1 MTEITHRKRLSPAEE
16 RFILHWGEMGGVW
29 GVNRSVGQIHAL
41 LYLAGEPLTADAI
54 AETLG
59 IARSN
64 VSMSIRELSAW
75 GLVRRVHV
83 MGDRRD
89 HFEAEA
95 DLWEMVTR
103 IAEGRKAREL
113 DPTLA
118 MLKACE
124 SEASSDRAVS
134 ATTRQRIVAMR
145 EFVEMVDTWARDIRR
160 VPRGKLAALL
170 RLGSAIVRVLP
181 GRAGKTAKD

>member
-1 MTEITHRKRLSPAEE
+1 MTEITHKKSLSPPEE
-16 RFILHWGEMGGVW
+16 RFVLHWGEMGGVW

-54 AETLG
+54 AEALG

-64 VSMSIRELSAW
+64 VSTSIRELGAW

-113 DPTLA
+113 DPTLV
-118 MLKACE
+118 MLRACE
-124 SEASSDRAVS
+124 SDATGDRSVS
-134 ATTRQRIVAMR
+134 AATRQRIAAMR
-145 EFVEMVDTWARDIRR
+145 EFVEMVDAWARDIKR

-181 GRAGKTAKD
+181 GRARTSSKD